1 MTDPASAIK
10 RELDVLIT
18 KQIATFRRMSTLTT
32 EDLEEFH
39 TRSVKLDILF
49 RELDQSR
56 PQPVPVHRYKFRIR
70 PAV

>member
-49 RELDQSR
+49 RELDRRKAS
-56 PQPVPVHRYKFRIR
+56 PSPVYRNRFRIH
-70 PAV
+70 PAT